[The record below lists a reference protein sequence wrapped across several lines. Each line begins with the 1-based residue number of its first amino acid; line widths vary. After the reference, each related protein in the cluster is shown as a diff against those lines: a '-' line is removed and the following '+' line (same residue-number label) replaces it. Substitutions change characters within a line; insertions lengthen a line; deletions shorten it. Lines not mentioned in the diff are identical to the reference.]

1 MNDWKKDL
9 KTLAAQ
15 LRATQKNKKKPRSK
29 FEDQENFRGRK
40 GFNDTGIAITER
52 TIKQQRKNKLNYNK
66 TRYEGSRLQL
76 INDARAAAAQQ
87 RRLDNPQLKKR
98 VDALNEMADVHI
110 AEKEKAADY
119 RVKLDRIRSR
129 NIDTS
134 FHLGGKPYY
143 QTDNIWNR
151 SNDDGSVEFS
161 EYDLAS
167 AGKSVINED
176 PVFKNKIEEEIY
188 RLKYKK

>member
-9 KTLAAQ
+9 KMLAAN
-15 LRATQKNKKKPRSK
+15 LRQDQKNKKRERSK

-40 GFNDTGIAITER
+40 GFNDTGIAITEK

-66 TRYEGSRLQL
+66 TRYEGSKLQL
-76 INDARAAAAQQ
+76 INDTRAAAAQQ

-110 AEKEKAADY
+110 AEKEKTANY
-119 RVKLDRIRSR
+119 QIKLDEIRSR

-134 FHLGGKPYY
+134 FHLGGKPYS
-143 QTDNIWNR
+143 DPFVKK
-151 SNDDGSVEFS
+151 DPDGVDIDLDYYKAKSIVS
-161 EYDLAS
+161 E
-167 AGKSVINED
+167 E
-176 PVFKNKIEEEIY
+176 PTFRNKIEEDIW
-188 RLKYKK
+188 RLKNKK